1 VTAAR
6 PEGGFC
12 HDALL
17 YAGER
22 EFVDATARFVR
33 DGVAADEPVL
43 VVVGAEKIA
52 ALRSSLGPDADAVCF
67 ADMAGVGGN
76 PARIIPVWRRF
87 VNEHGREGRPVRG
100 VGEPV
105 YPERSPDEL
114 VECQQHEV
122 LLNLAFADSPA
133 WWLVCPYDVAAL
145 DPGVVKEAYRS
156 HPFVMR
162 NGHRRTSPE
171 YRDAAAMRG
180 PFDDALPPPPG
191 EADELV
197 LNGMPLTGMRQRM
210 AQYASAVGLDRNRAD
225 DLVLA
230 VDELVANSIRHGGG
244 NATLRV
250 WQSPTG
256 LICEV
261 EDSGR
266 IYEPLVGR
274 SYPTSE
280 QDNGW
285 GLWLVNQLCDLVQ
298 LRSSP
303 DGTVVRLHMHR
314 R

>member
-1 VTAAR
+1 
-6 PEGGFC
+6 
-12 HDALL
+12 
-17 YAGER
+17 
-22 EFVDATARFVR
+22 
-33 DGVAADEPVL
+33 
-43 VVVGAEKIA
+43 
-52 ALRSSLGPDADAVCF
+52 
-67 ADMAGVGGN
+67 
-76 PARIIPVWRRF
+76 
-87 VNEHGREGRPVRG
+87 
-100 VGEPV
+100 
-105 YPERSPDEL
+105 
-114 VECQQHEV
+114 
-122 LLNLAFADSPA
+122 
-133 WWLVCPYDVAAL
+133 
-145 DPGVVKEAYRS
+145 
-156 HPFVMR
+156 
-162 NGHRRTSPE
+162 
-171 YRDAAAMRG
+171 MRG
-180 PFDDALPPPPG
+180 PFDVALPPPPG

-197 LNGMPLTGMRQRM
+197 LNGMPLTGMLQRM